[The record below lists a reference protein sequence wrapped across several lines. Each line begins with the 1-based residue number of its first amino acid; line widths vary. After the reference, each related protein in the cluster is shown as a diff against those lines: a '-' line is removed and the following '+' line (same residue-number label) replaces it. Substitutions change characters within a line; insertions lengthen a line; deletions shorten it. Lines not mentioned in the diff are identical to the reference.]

1 MLLKEPWEVNLMRQS
16 GGRLAEVV
24 ALVRERVRP
33 GVTTLE
39 LDEVA
44 EEAIRARGALPS
56 FKGYRPGGSG
66 VAFPRSICA
75 SINEEVVHGIP
86 GERALLVGDV
96 ASLDFGLV
104 FGGYHAD
111 MAFTVAVGDVPS
123 AVRTL
128 LDATEQSLYEGVSRA
143 VVGNRV
149 GDIGS
154 AIEAKVSP
162 FRFGVIR
169 DYVGHGI
176 GRALHEAPS
185 VPNFGRAGQG
195 QLLKEGLCIAIEP
208 MVTLGGYKTRV
219 NKDGWTVVTADGS
232 VSAHFEHTVAITAR
246 GPEILTVLAA
256 A

>member
-1 MLLKEPWEVNLMRQS
+1 MRQS
-16 GGRLAEVV
+16 GGRLAEVA
-24 ALVRERVRP
+24 ALVREQVRA
-33 GVTTLE
+33 GISTLE

-44 EEAIRARGALPS
+44 EVAIRARGALPS
-56 FKGYRPGGSG
+56 FKGYRPGGAG

-86 GERALLVGDV
+86 GERLLLAGDV
-96 ASLDFGLV
+96 VSLDFGLV

-111 MAFTVAVGDVPS
+111 MAFSVAVGEVPD

-154 AIEAKVSP
+154 AIEARVSP

-219 NKDGWTVVTADGS
+219 SKDGWTVVTADGS